1 MKSKAEQAIERIS
14 EIRYPLILQGCC
26 IGVLTG
32 IVVSFFRRILIAT
45 ESLRDSVLREA
56 AGGAA
61 ESAGTSGVPGMQSPG
76 TAMMQHPRMAVLLLI
91 VLAGCFLGTW
101 LCVRLVPLCAGSGI
115 PQVAGELKG
124 RVFQPWWKVIP
135 AKIIGGTLAIGAGL
149 SLGRE
154 GPSIQLGAMV
164 GKGFSSLIDRLATE
178 EKLLMTCGA
187 AAGLSC
193 AFSAP
198 LAGAVFALEGLHKN
212 FSTDVLLGSMAAS
225 IAADFVAF
233 YVFGLT
239 PVFDLSIRQALPL
252 SLYWTLA
259 VLGVLLGFFGMIYGK
274 CIAFTQDLYDLIP
287 SKAGRLAVPFLLLIP
302 LGLWYPMAMG
312 GGYRLVTQV
321 ADENFVL
328 SALALLLVMKFCYSI
343 VSFSAGAPGGIFMP
357 LLVIGGVAGGLYFTA
372 VTQILDIP
380 GYYIDNFVIYGM
392 VGYFAGIVRSPV
404 TGVILITEMVGDFT
418 NFLALSVVALIA
430 YITADLLGSVP
441 IYQQLLE
448 RMLRKDPDCG
458 MTDQLRR
465 NKVLLESD
473 VYISSIMDGRRL
485 KEMKLPRG
493 CLVVSVLRGPEEL
506 VPGGD
511 TELKGGDRLTVLCN
525 QGRMDE
531 ADRILKK
538 MCRTERIR

>member
-1 MKSKAEQAIERIS
+1 M
-14 EIRYPLILQGCC
+14 
-26 IGVLTG
+26 
-32 IVVSFFRRILIAT
+32 
-45 ESLRDSVLREA
+45 
-56 AGGAA
+56 
-61 ESAGTSGVPGMQSPG
+61 
-76 TAMMQHPRMAVLLLI
+76 
-91 VLAGCFLGTW
+91 
-101 LCVRLVPLCAGSGI
+101 
-115 PQVAGELKG
+115 
-124 RVFQPWWKVIP
+124 
-135 AKIIGGTLAIGAGL
+135 
-149 SLGRE
+149 
-154 GPSIQLGAMV
+154 
-164 GKGFSSLIDRLATE
+164 
-178 EKLLMTCGA
+178 
-187 AAGLSC
+187 
-193 AFSAP
+193 
-198 LAGAVFALEGLHKN
+198 
-212 FSTDVLLGSMAAS
+212 
-225 IAADFVAF
+225 
-233 YVFGLT
+233 
-239 PVFDLSIRQALPL
+239 
-252 SLYWTLA
+252 
-259 VLGVLLGFFGMIYGK
+259 
-274 CIAFTQDLYDLIP
+274 
-287 SKAGRLAVPFLLLIP
+287 
-302 LGLWYPMAMG
+302 
-312 GGYRLVTQV
+312 
-321 ADENFVL
+321 
-328 SALALLLVMKFCYSI
+328 
-343 VSFSAGAPGGIFMP
+343 
-357 LLVIGGVAGGLYFTA
+357 
-372 VTQILDIP
+372 TQILDIP

>member
-32 IVVSFFRRILIAT
+32 IVVSFFRRILIAA

-61 ESAGTSGVPGMQSPG
+61 ESVGTSGVPGMQSPG

-252 SLYWTLA
+252 PLYWTLA

-274 CIAFTQDLYDLIP
+274 CIAFT
-287 SKAGRLAVPFLLLIP
+287 
-302 LGLWYPMAMG
+302 
-312 GGYRLVTQV
+312 
-321 ADENFVL
+321 
-328 SALALLLVMKFCYSI
+328 
-343 VSFSAGAPGGIFMP
+343 
-357 LLVIGGVAGGLYFTA
+357 
-372 VTQILDIP
+372 
-380 GYYIDNFVIYGM
+380 
-392 VGYFAGIVRSPV
+392 
-404 TGVILITEMVGDFT
+404 
-418 NFLALSVVALIA
+418 
-430 YITADLLGSVP
+430 
-441 IYQQLLE
+441 
-448 RMLRKDPDCG
+448 
-458 MTDQLRR
+458 
-465 NKVLLESD
+465 
-473 VYISSIMDGRRL
+473 
-485 KEMKLPRG
+485 
-493 CLVVSVLRGPEEL
+493 
-506 VPGGD
+506 
-511 TELKGGDRLTVLCN
+511 
-525 QGRMDE
+525 
-531 ADRILKK
+531 
-538 MCRTERIR
+538 